1 MDPMERQR
9 QRELAIR
16 REQELKDLE
25 TENDHRERPLE
36 GLSSAPTSW
45 TQDQDD
51 AAAAIVHAQDEA
63 ASEERS
69 REQVPPAP
77 PERTL
82 PERGDDEEQG
92 LPGARS

>member
-25 TENDHRERPLE
+25 TESDHRERPLE

-45 TQDQDD
+45 TQEQDD
-51 AAAAIVHAQDEA
+51 RAAETVHAGDEA
-63 ASEERS
+63 ASEALS
-69 REQVPPAP
+69 REQVPPP
-77 PERTL
+77 PADRTL
-82 PERGDDEEQG
+82 PERGEDE
-92 LPGARS
+92 R